1 MATYTLTTRHGSR
14 VRRERFDDLD
24 EAIQSMRQRADEM
37 RGAGPL
43 GSVKAFRDYGPERRV
58 AGRVELSR
66 GGWLRGSD
74 AGVDVMGDGSLVAY
88 SGGIR
93 KEVLEGDPFE
103 AVRGALG

>member
-1 MATYTLTTRHGSR
+1 MSYTLTTRHGSR
-14 VRRERFDDLD
+14 VARERFQDLD
-24 EAIQSMRQRADEM
+24 EAIGAMRRRADEI

-43 GSVKAFRDYGPERRV
+43 DSVKAFRDYAPERRV
-58 AGRVELSR
+58 AGRVELST

-93 KEVLEGDPFE
+93 KEILEGDPFE
-103 AVRGALG
+103 AVRGTLR